1 MLGDLMNLSRRLL
14 HKLMEKGKMKTDDEI
29 IVAAK
34 MSREMADALE
44 RMAREQLTS
53 RSTVVR
59 QLITRAVA
67 EHDRLVPAE

>member
-1 MLGDLMNLSRRLL
+1 
-14 HKLMEKGKMKTDDEI
+14 MEMKTETEI

-59 QLITRAVA
+59 QLIARAVA
-67 EHDRLVPAE
+67 EREAVHA

>member
-1 MLGDLMNLSRRLL
+1 
-14 HKLMEKGKMKTDDEI
+14 MKTDDEI

-59 QLITRAVA
+59 QLIARAVA

>member
-1 MLGDLMNLSRRLL
+1 
-14 HKLMEKGKMKTDDEI
+14 MKSETEI

-44 RMAREQLTS
+44 RMAREQLTT

-59 QLITRAVA
+59 QLIARAVA
-67 EHDRLVPAE
+67 EREAVHA